1 MRVEFEGPVE
11 CAPGSGAITLTLS
24 GRERGGAAVAALF
37 AGASSSSGLTGLPGK
52 LHEVRLVDAA
62 AGAGAGAGG
71 AEVGTRQVQLQ
82 SRELQ
87 LELVSRSL
95 QLHRDAA
102 GPFFTAVPPV
112 HIPAARRLGWALLLS
127 VLRIPGAAQ
136 LMAALRGRR

>member
-11 CAPGSGAITLTLS
+11 CVPGSGAITLTLS

-37 AGASSSSGLTGLPGK
+37 AGASSPGGLTALPGK
-52 LHEVRLVDAA
+52 LHEVRLFDAA
-62 AGAGAGAGG
+62 EAVGA
-71 AEVGTRQVQLQ
+71 RQVQLQ
-82 SRELQ
+82 SRELR
-87 LELVSRSL
+87 LDLVFRSL

-127 VLRIPGAAQ
+127 VLRIPGVAQ

>member
-11 CAPGSGAITLTLS
+11 RAPGSGAINLTLN
-24 GRERGGAAVAALF
+24 GRERGGAAIAALF
-37 AGASSSSGLTGLPGK
+37 AGASSPSGLAGLPGT
-52 LHEVRLVDAA
+52 LHEVRLSDVATA
-62 AGAGAGAGG
+62 VGA
-71 AEVGTRQVQLQ
+71 RQVQLQ

-87 LELVSRSL
+87 LDVVFRSL

-127 VLRIPGAAQ
+127 VLRIPGIAQ

>member
-11 CAPGSGAITLTLS
+11 RAPGSGAINLTLN
-24 GRERGGAAVAALF
+24 GRERGAAAIAALF
-37 AGASSSSGLTGLPGK
+37 AGASSPSGLAGLPGT
-52 LHEVRLVDAA
+52 LHEVRLSDVATA
-62 AGAGAGAGG
+62 VGA
-71 AEVGTRQVQLQ
+71 RQVQLQ

-87 LELVSRSL
+87 LDLVFRSL

-127 VLRIPGAAQ
+127 VLRIPGIAQ
-136 LMAALRGRR
+136 LMAALLGRR